1 MATSLRS
8 ALFFFLIIAFAVL
21 FVTDSGAAT
30 VKPPQNKNILQDTYL
45 QNKVKLE
52 TSSFGLPLFLDSY
65 ERNERVH
72 VDVYGVFPHPFSSI
86 AGILRVPANWCDIVA
101 IHPNV
106 KACTWDEQSGA
117 GVLNFY
123 VGKKTYQPP
132 EEARQVKFRYQ
143 IVSQQK
149 KYQDIILSADEGP
162 FGTKN
167 HIMRFEAIPLND
179 GRTFVHVSYEYS
191 DSATLRLAG
200 KAYFATFGRSKV
212 GFTITGTDNKDQS
225 LYIGGPRGAIE
236 RNAVRYYFAIQS
248 FMNTVRYPENSIFDM
263 RISQWFDLTTRF
275 PKQFSDLERIDYL
288 ASKTTEHTNQI
299 KLQGLIGPVL
309 Q

>member
-1 MATSLRS
+1 MGTAGNRVCLFLLTIASVILFS
-8 ALFFFLIIAFAVL
+8 ADFA
-21 FVTDSGAAT
+21 SSAA
-30 VKPPQNKNILQDTYL
+30 KPRQSKDILLQTYL
-45 QNKVKLE
+45 QNKAKLE

-65 ERNERVH
+65 ERDERVH
-72 VDVYGVFPHPFSSI
+72 VDVYGIFPHPFSSI
-86 AGILRVPANWCDIVA
+86 AGKLRIPANWCDIVA

-106 KACTWDEQSGA
+106 KACTWGEQSGS

-167 HIMRFEAIPLND
+167 HIMRFEAIPLD
-179 GRTFVHVSYEYS
+179 GGRTFVHVSYEYS
-191 DSATLRLAG
+191 DSTTLRLAG
-200 KAYFATFGRSKV
+200 KAYFSTFGRSKV
-212 GFTITGTDNKDQS
+212 GFTITGTDDKDQS

-236 RNAVRYYFAIQS
+236 RNAVRYYLAIQS
-248 FMNTVRYPENSIFDM
+248 FMNTVRYPENSMFSM
-263 RISQWFDLTTRF
+263 RINQWFDLTTRF
-275 PKQFSDLERIDYL
+275 PKQFSDLEKIDYL
-288 ASKTTEHTNQI
+288 ASKSKEHTNQI
-299 KLQGLIGPVL
+299 KLQRMIG